1 MNESVAFIIF
11 YDDERYLEECVY
23 YINKLQ
29 VPHGIHVEIMGVGG
43 FILDKKS
50 LIKLAR
56 PKHKFQLTNNE
67 IQCRK

>member
-43 FILDKKS
+43 IS
-50 LIKLAR
+50 GNEQAEGY
-56 PKHKFQLTNNE
+56 NE
-67 IQCRK
+67 IGRAHV